1 MSTPLVVALCLAGGT
16 YALKAAGP
24 LLLGSRRLPAVL
36 QQLSNLMP
44 AALLAALV
52 VVSTIGASRA
62 YVFDARLAGLAAAAV
77 ALWRRQG
84 FIVVVVCAAAATAL
98 VRALGH

>member
-1 MSTPLVVALCLAGGT
+1 MSTPLVVALSLAAGT

-24 LLLGSRRLPAVL
+24 VLLGSRRLPEAL
-36 QQLSNLMP
+36 QRVSVLMP

-52 VVSTIGASRA
+52 VVSTIGANRA
-62 YVFDARLAGLAAAAV
+62 YLFDARLAGLAAAAV

-84 FIVVVVCAAAATAL
+84 FVVVVVSAAAVTAI
-98 VRALGH
+98 VRALGR